1 MEQEAIDSTLEVCFN
16 SNYFCKL
23 IKRVYFESKD
33 NHNDFENKVYQEMVN
48 DLINISLEDIHYF
61 MELNDL
67 NFNDYVEQCLSETQ
81 INSLN

>member
-1 MEQEAIDSTLEVCFN
+1 MEQETIDSTLEVCFN

-23 IKRVYFESKD
+23 IKKVYYESKD
-33 NHNDFENKVYQEMVN
+33 NHEDFENKVMERMSE
-48 DLINISLEDIHYF
+48 DLNIEIDDIHYF

-67 NFNDYVEQCLSETQ
+67 EFDDYVEQCLSEIQ

>member
-23 IKRVYFESKD
+23 IKKVYYESKD
-33 NHNDFENKVYQEMVN
+33 NHEDFENKVMERMSE
-48 DLINISLEDIHYF
+48 DLNIKIDDIHYF

-67 NFNDYVEQCLSETQ
+67 EFDDYVEQCLSEIQ

>member
-23 IKRVYFESKD
+23 IKKVYYESKD
-33 NHNDFENKVYQEMVN
+33 NHEYFENKVMERMSE
-48 DLINISLEDIHYF
+48 DLNIKIDDIHYF

-67 NFNDYVEQCLSETQ
+67 EFMDYVEQCLSETQ
-81 INSLN
+81 INTIK

>member
-23 IKRVYFESKD
+23 IKKVYYENKD
-33 NHNDFENKVYQEMVN
+33 NHEDFENKVIERMSEYLDIEI
-48 DLINISLEDIHYF
+48 DDIHYF

-67 NFNDYVEQCLSETQ
+67 EFEDYVEQCLSETQ
-81 INSLN
+81 INSLK

>member
-23 IKRVYFESKD
+23 IKKVYYENKD
-33 NHNDFENKVYQEMVN
+33 NHEDFENKVIERMSE
-48 DLINISLEDIHYF
+48 DLDIEIDDIHYF

-67 NFNDYVEQCLSETQ
+67 EFEDYVEQCLSETQ
-81 INSLN
+81 INTIK

>member
-23 IKRVYFESKD
+23 IKKVYYESKD
-33 NHNDFENKVYQEMVN
+33 NHEDFENKVMERMSE
-48 DLINISLEDIHYF
+48 DLNIETDDIHYF

-67 NFNDYVEQCLSETQ
+67 EFDDYVEQCLSEIQ

>member
-23 IKRVYFESKD
+23 IKKVYYENKD
-33 NHNDFENKVYQEMVN
+33 NHEDFENKVIERMSE
-48 DLINISLEDIHYF
+48 DLNIEIDDIYYF

-67 NFNDYVEQCLSETQ
+67 EFEDYVEQCLSETQ
-81 INSLN
+81 INTIK

>member
-23 IKRVYFESKD
+23 IKRVYFESKY
-33 NHNDFENKVYQEMVN
+33 NHDDFENKVYKEMVN
-48 DLINISLEDIHYF
+48 DLNISLEDIHYF

-67 NFNDYVEQCLSETQ
+67 NFDDYVEQCLNENQ

>member
-23 IKRVYFESKD
+23 IKKVYYESKD
-33 NHNDFENKVYQEMVN
+33 NHIDFENNVYQEMVN
-48 DLINISLEDIHYF
+48 DLNMSLYDIHYF

-67 NFNDYVEQCLSETQ
+67 EFDDYVEQCLSEKQ
-81 INSLN
+81 INTIK

>member
-23 IKRVYFESKD
+23 IKKVYYESKD
-33 NHNDFENKVYQEMVN
+33 NHEDFENKVMERMSE
-48 DLINISLEDIHYF
+48 DLNIKIDDIHYF

-67 NFNDYVEQCLSETQ
+67 EFDDYVEQCLSEIQ
-81 INSLN
+81 INTIK

>member
-1 MEQEAIDSTLEVCFN
+1 MEKEAIDSTLEVCFN

-23 IKRVYFESKD
+23 IKKVYYESKD
-33 NHNDFENKVYQEMVN
+33 NHEDFENKVMERMSE
-48 DLINISLEDIHYF
+48 DLNIEIDDIHYF

-67 NFNDYVEQCLSETQ
+67 EFDDYVEQCLSEIQ

>member
-23 IKRVYFESKD
+23 IKKVYYENKD
-33 NHNDFENKVYQEMVN
+33 NHEDFKNKVIERMSE
-48 DLINISLEDIHYF
+48 DLDIEIDDIHYF

-67 NFNDYVEQCLSETQ
+67 EFEDYVEQCLSETQ
-81 INSLN
+81 INSLK

>member
-33 NHNDFENKVYQEMVN
+33 NHDYFENKVYQEMVN
-48 DLINISLEDIHYF
+48 DLNISLKDIHYF

-67 NFNDYVEQCLSETQ
+67 NFDDYVEQCLNENQ

>member
-23 IKRVYFESKD
+23 IKKVYYESKD
-33 NHNDFENKVYQEMVN
+33 NHEDFENKVMERMSE
-48 DLINISLEDIHYF
+48 DLNIKIDDIHYF

-67 NFNDYVEQCLSETQ
+67 EFDDFVEQCLSEIQ

>member
-23 IKRVYFESKD
+23 IKRVYFESKY
-33 NHNDFENKVYQEMVN
+33 NHDDFENKVYQEMVN
-48 DLINISLEDIHYF
+48 DLNISLEDIHYF

-67 NFNDYVEQCLSETQ
+67 NFDDYVEQCLNENQ
-81 INSLN
+81 INSIK